1 MVSLSFVSKAQDEAL
16 AILRTVARSVFV
28 VRAMASA
35 SLQLAYVA
43 AGRLDAFWELGLKP
57 WDIAAGL
64 VLVQEAG
71 GMISEIYGAE
81 DALETGNVLAANPK
95 LHPMLVDALAGVAR
109 AAAAREQREG

>member
-1 MVSLSFVSKAQDEAL
+1 MLRAVVESTAGVRRAGSAAL
-16 AILRTVARSVFV
+16 D
-28 VRAMASA
+28 
-35 SLQLAYVA
+35 LAYVA

-81 DALETGNVLAANPK
+81 DPLETGNVLAANPK

-109 AAAAREQREG
+109 AAAVQEQREG

>member
-43 AGRLDAFWELGLKP
+43 AGRLDAYFENGR
-57 WDIAAGL
+57 DAADWLAGAL
-64 VLVQEAG
+64 LIREAG
-71 GMISEIYGAE
+71 GVVTDLAG
-81 DALETGNVLAANPK
+81 DAFGWSGDGMLTASAV
-95 LHPMLVDALAGVAR
+95 LHPAILEAIDRVRQPEV
-109 AAAAREQREG
+109 